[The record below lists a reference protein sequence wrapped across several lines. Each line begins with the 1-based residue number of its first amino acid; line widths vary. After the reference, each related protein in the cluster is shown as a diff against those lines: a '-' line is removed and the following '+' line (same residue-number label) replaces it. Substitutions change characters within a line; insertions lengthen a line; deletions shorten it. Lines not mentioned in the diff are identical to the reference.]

1 MATHAGV
8 PLLSLALDLSRH
20 LDLAHPALRDHHQLT
35 AFIAREIARRTG
47 VPEARRGQLVMAALL
62 HDVGA
67 LTLKERLDLL
77 EFEHDVRTP
86 GSMIHARAAAQL
98 LGEFPPFKDMAH
110 IVAYHHVSW
119 NAAPE
124 IAEAQ
129 GGIPPESHILHLAD
143 RVAVLLRGTRSAL
156 GRAKQI
162 RRRIRGASGTMF
174 APQLVDAF
182 DEMAETEAFWL
193 QASDVDACHILA
205 ETSDCCMAEVAVEDL
220 KSLAKIFGFLID
232 FKSPFT
238 AFHSGA
244 VAATAEA
251 LARRAGLPGDGPELM
266 GIAGHLHDVGK
277 MAVPARILEKPKP
290 LTAEEFNV
298 MRGHAYYTYKILEG
312 MSAFGPLREWAA
324 YHHERPDGKGYPF
337 HLSAADL
344 STGARLVA
352 VADVYVALRENR
364 PYKAGLDAGRVV
376 RILAQMGRNG
386 ALDRD
391 LVALM
396 AEAEG
401 EVDAACRAALP
412 GTMSTYE
419 RVAGC

>member
-1 MATHAGV
+1 MAKHAGV

-20 LDLAHPALRDHHQLT
+20 LDLAHPALRDHHHLT
-35 AFIAREIARRTG
+35 AFIAREIARQTG

-110 IVAYHHVSW
+110 IIAYHHVSW
-119 NAAPE
+119 NAAPDLLE
-124 IAEAQ
+124 VQ

-143 RVAVLLRGTRSAL
+143 R
-156 GRAKQI
+156 
-162 RRRIRGASGTMF
+162 
-174 APQLVDAF
+174 
-182 DEMAETEAFWL
+182 
-193 QASDVDACHILA
+193 
-205 ETSDCCMAEVAVEDL
+205 
-220 KSLAKIFGFLID
+220 
-232 FKSPFT
+232 
-238 AFHSGA
+238 

-251 LARRAGLPGDGPELM
+251 LARRAGLPGDGPELL

-312 MSAFGPLREWAA
+312 MSAFGPVREWAA

-376 RILAQMGRNG
+376 RILAQMGRSG

-391 LVALM
+391 LVSLM
-396 AEAEG
+396 AEAES

-412 GTMSTYE
+412 GTMATYE
-419 RVAGC
+419 RVLGC